1 MAYIKRNPKDYN
13 KALCLDTNLL
23 WGFLQT
29 TQPKDIEE
37 LQKRQSTNL
46 QETFLTRLKNQIE
59 QQGLLKV
66 LKEGIEVLGVS
77 FKLAYNKPPD
87 QKNPDTWKNYQNN
100 LFSVARQLRYSTQ
113 NNNSLDLVIFLNGL
127 PIFTLEL
134 KNKLSDQGVVDVIE
148 QHNKNR
154 NPNEPLFKHHT
165 LAHFVLDNDLVY
177 MSTKLE
183 GTKTLFITSTHHQTN
198 PPNL

>member
-1 MAYIKRNPKDYN
+1 M
-13 KALCLDTNLL
+13 L

-100 LFSVARQLRYSTQ
+100 LFSVTRQLRYSTQ

-127 PIFTLEL
+127 PIFTL
-134 KNKLSDQGVVDVIE
+134 
-148 QHNKNR
+148 
-154 NPNEPLFKHHT
+154 
-165 LAHFVLDNDLVY
+165 AHFALDNDLVY

-183 GTKTLFITSTHHQTN
+183 GTKTLFITNTHHQIN